1 MGKPRH
7 SKEYYDAVTPEGL
20 PAHYNRKNWEDRE
33 TFVNITRN
41 AVIRS
46 NVLKNKGFIKGAYT
60 DYKSPNQKHFQA
72 DHGRAIKDAHRKGGF
87 AWSPEQKKKFTHDVS
102 NIVMAVSGVN
112 RAKGYKGIDKW
123 TPPRNLK
130 SYLLRTESTDIKYG
144 LSNTKKE
151 AKVFKNIIGR
161 KPNVK
166 IRPNVENTKYC
177 ASCHINHSAGKHK

>member
-33 TFVNITRN
+33 KFVNITRN
-41 AVIRS
+41 
-46 NVLKNKGFIKGAYT
+46 NVKNANMLKNKGFIKGAYT
-60 DYKSPNQKHFQA
+60 NYKSPNQRQFHA
-72 DHGRAIKDAHRKGGF
+72 DHQVAIKEAWQSGGYK
-87 AWSPEQKKKFTHDVS
+87 WSPAQKQKFATDES
-102 NIVMAVSGVN
+102 NIVMSESQVN
-112 RAKGYKGIDKW
+112 RAKGYKGPNKW
-123 TPPRNLK
+123 LPPHNVTK
-130 SYLLRTESTDIKYG
+130 YLLKRESTKKKYN
-144 LSNTKKE
+144 LTSNKKE